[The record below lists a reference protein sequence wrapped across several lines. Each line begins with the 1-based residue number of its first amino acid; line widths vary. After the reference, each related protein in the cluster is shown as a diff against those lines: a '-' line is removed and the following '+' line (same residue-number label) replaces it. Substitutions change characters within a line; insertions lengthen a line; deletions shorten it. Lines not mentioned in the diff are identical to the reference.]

1 MFWCIISGPARVV
14 RGNVSQIDGGDKG
27 PYKSCSHHGAILAIC
42 SRRNHFWPI
51 PTKSLVEQV
60 LPIMWAAKVIQMNL
74 RIDQRSIRRYK
85 KRGILKR
92 YVLKRNFGEKV
103 LLTTSRLTTKSYAT
117 WRSSSSKEV
126 QQLQQEQELVV
137 QPPENPARPLL
148 STFMSFLSRTN
159 LFSHTFLD
167 AILRWSKNF
176 NKITSTLLY
185 QKENTLKTSQL

>member
-1 MFWCIISGPARVV
+1 MFWCMISGPAWVDRC
-14 RGNVSQIDGGDKG
+14 NVSQIEEGDKG
-27 PYKSCSHHGAILAIC
+27 PYNSCSHHGAIF

-51 PTKSLVEQV
+51 PTKSLVKQV
-60 LPIMWAAKVIQMNL
+60 LPIMWAVKVIQMNL

-148 STFMSFLSRTN
+148 STFLSLLSRTN
-159 LFSHTFLD
+159 IFSHGKKDWFWTHF
-167 AILRWSKNF
+167 
-176 NKITSTLLY
+176 
-185 QKENTLKTSQL
+185 